1 MGVDVKRQLA
11 AVERAVSSLERD
23 GRPARSVALG
33 RGFPV
38 DLEDLWDAVTNGE
51 RIPCWLLPITGD
63 LELGGRY
70 QLEGN
75 AGGVT
80 TACEPP
86 TRYAVTWEFAGDT
99 SWVEVRCAADAE
111 GGARLKLTHT
121 LLHSP
126 HWDQYGPGATGVAWE
141 LGLLGLALHLT
152 EPDTPSLDEEAFAAS
167 SEGKA
172 LITGSAEAWGE
183 AGIAAGEDPDAARAA
198 AGRTAVFYTT
208 QPANTAG

>member
-1 MGVDVKRQLA
+1 MGVDVKGQLA

-23 GRPARSVALG
+23 GRPARSVTLG

-38 DLEDLWDAVTNGE
+38 DLQDLWDAVANGE
-51 RIPCWLLPITGD
+51 RIPCWFLPITGH

-75 AGGVT
+75 AGGVI

-99 SWVEVRCAADAE
+99 SCVEVRCAADPE
-111 GGARLKLTHT
+111 GGTRLKLTHT
-121 LLHSP
+121 MLHSP

-152 EPDTPSLDEEAFAAS
+152 EPDAPRLDEEAFAAS

-183 AGIAAGEDPDAARAA
+183 AGIAAGEDSNTARAA
-198 AGRTAVFYTT
+198 AQRTAAFYTGE
-208 QPANTAG
+208 PVAAD